1 MLNEVILLV
10 SAATW
15 SLFINPRL
23 PNDILTIRRCNPDS
37 ASDLMAI
44 RNDITNRKLHLLAS
58 GGYFNFTIDDCNCLD
73 KVQTAGWNNADDM
86 RWNQHLLARIL
97 RLGQEI
103 RSWIQGAYKSS
114 LS

>member
-23 PNDILTIRRCNPDS
+23 PNDFLTICRCNPDS
-37 ASDLMAI
+37 TSDLMAI
-44 RNDITNRKLHLLAS
+44 WDNITIGKLHLLTS
-58 GGYFNFTIDDCNCLD
+58 GGYFNFTIDDCSCLD
-73 KVQTAGWNNADDM
+73 KVQTTGWNNTDDM

-97 RLGQEI
+97 
-103 RSWIQGAYKSS
+103 
-114 LS
+114 